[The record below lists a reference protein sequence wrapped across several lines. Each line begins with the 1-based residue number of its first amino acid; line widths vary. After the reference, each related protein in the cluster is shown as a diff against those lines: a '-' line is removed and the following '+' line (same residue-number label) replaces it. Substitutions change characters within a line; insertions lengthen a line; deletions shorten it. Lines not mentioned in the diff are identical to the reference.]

1 MVILYGGKKDDDLN
15 ILRHKKFCEK
25 VASNVASIE
34 PQALPPT
41 SAAMKYHSYR
51 VYYQI
56 CVWSE
61 WDSNMSPEDWGW
73 RIDEEGFVP
82 VATDLPVAP
91 ENLLKVVRCSCK
103 TDCINLRC
111 SCRKHNLKCTIA
123 CTHCRGSDC
132 RNVIDA
138 GGSIDNNTDKEI

>member
-1 MVILYGGKKDDDLN
+1 MLRVELFAPPIFNNLVTLHRLFLVQLNPATTADEGPINSIFFQEISVIVTKGNKNKLC
-15 ILRHKKFCEK
+15 KFCEK

-61 WDSNMSPEDWGW
+61 WDSNMFPEDWGW

-91 ENLLKVVRCSCK
+91 ENLSRVV
-103 TDCINLRC
+103 
-111 SCRKHNLKCTIA
+111 
-123 CTHCRGSDC
+123 
-132 RNVIDA
+132 
-138 GGSIDNNTDKEI
+138 